1 MGDFTKQQAVKLL
14 ALSVLALIVAVAIFV
29 VATAFVIANGNS
41 KGVSAAYGI
50 SMPMLVLSGHFANT
64 LIKEDTM
71 RYLTKT

>member
-29 VATAFVIANGNS
+29 VATAFVIANDNS

-50 SMPMLVLSGHFANT
+50 SVPMLVLSGIFAYALLKEVT
-64 LIKEDTM
+64 L
-71 RYLTKT
+71 

>member
-29 VATAFVIANGNS
+29 VATAFVIANGIS

-50 SMPMLVLSGHFANT
+50 SVPMLVLSGLFAYSLLKEVT
-64 LIKEDTM
+64 L
-71 RYLTKT
+71 

>member
-29 VATAFVIANGNS
+29 VATAFVIANRNS

-50 SMPMLVLSGHFANT
+50 SMPMLGLSGLFA
-64 LIKEDTM
+64 
-71 RYLTKT
+71 